1 MPIKTSK
8 RLFTVR
14 DYHQM
19 VNAGILCEDDRV
31 ELIHGE
37 VVRMSPI
44 GTRHNAAVRRATHA
58 LVKIVDDRAIV
69 SVQGSIQL
77 GEYDEPQPDIVLLRP
92 RDDFYA
98 SRHANPPDTLLIVEM
113 ADSSL
118 EYDQTV
124 KMSLYAKTGVPEY
137 WIANLQNDC
146 LIVYQDPHENTYR
159 VIREL
164 RRGDAIAPQRLQ
176 ECRIPIDALLP

>member
-1 MPIKTSK
+1 MAIETSK

-19 VNAGILCEDDRV
+19 ANAGILSEDDRV
-31 ELIHGE
+31 ELIRGE

-44 GTRHNAAVRRATHA
+44 GPRHNAAVRRATHA
-58 LVKIVDDRAIV
+58 LVKIVDNRAIV

-77 GEYDEPQPDIVLLRP
+77 DEYDEPQPDIVLLRP

-98 SRHANPPDTLLIVEM
+98 SRHANPADTLLIVEM

-124 KMSLYAKTGVPEY
+124 KMSLYAETGVPEY
-137 WIANLQNDC
+137 WIANIQNDR
-146 LIVYQDPHENTYR
+146 LLVFQDPHENTYR

-164 RRGDAIAPQRLQ
+164 QRGDALAPQRLP
-176 ECRIPIDALLP
+176 ECRIPVDALLP